1 MSETAEHVVAVVVP
15 RSARSGL
22 SVVVRGHTVTVTG
35 GGGYRHVIA
44 LSPDADAEHLD
55 AQLYR
60 DFLELRAPHLPGQ

>member
-1 MSETAEHVVAVVVP
+1 MAEHVVAVVVP
-15 RSARSGL
+15 RSAQSGL
-22 SVVVRGHTVTVTG
+22 SVAVRGHTVTVTG
-35 GGGYRHVIA
+35 AGGYRHEIA